1 MKTNTKFVIPA
12 KAGTD
17 APPGALETLT
27 AALAADMRGV
37 NEIILKNLQSE
48 VALIPQV
55 ASYLIAAGGKRLRPL
70 LTVASARL
78 CDAADDTCHGLAAA
92 VEFIHSASLLHDDVV
107 DESHLRR
114 GQPSANDT
122 FGNQASILVGDFLFA
137 RGFELMVAAGSLEVL
152 KILAH
157 TSALI
162 TEGEVLQLSLAG
174 NIATREVDYLRVIEA
189 KTASLF
195 SAATE
200 VGAILGGGTMRDA
213 MRDFGYHFGMAFQL
227 IDDVLDY
234 SADAAALN
242 KNLGD
247 DFREGKL
254 TCPVILAIHS
264 GDATEKDFWREVLMA
279 ETHTPGMFT
288 RAQSLMRKHHVFDA
302 VRQRAENH
310 AAQARQAIQQLP
322 QQPLREQLLDVLDYC
337 VNRTT

>member
-1 MKTNTKFVIPA
+1 VKANA
-12 KAGTD
+12 KLISDT
-17 APPGALETLT
+17 PPGALEILT

-37 NEIILKNLQSE
+37 NEIILQNLQSE
-48 VALIPQV
+48 VALIPEV

-78 CDAADDTCHGLAAA
+78 CGAVDDTCHGLAAA

-114 GQPSANDT
+114 GQPSANDI

-152 KILAH
+152 KILAR

-174 NIATREVDYLRVIEA
+174 NIATREADYLRVIEA

-200 VGAILGGGTMRDA
+200 VGAILGNESHRTA
-213 MRDFGYHFGMAFQL
+213 MCDFGYHFGMAFQL

-247 DFREGKL
+247 DFRPGCL
-254 TCPVILAIHS
+254 QRIDVDP
-264 GDATEKDFWREVLMA
+264 A
-279 ETHTPGMFT
+279 ESASVH
-288 RAQSLMRKHHVFDA
+288 
-302 VRQRAENH
+302 
-310 AAQARQAIQQLP
+310 
-322 QQPLREQLLDVLDYC
+322 EQVP
-337 VNRTT
+337 